1 MDVNSLLDQAK
12 EACGVSYDKDLAP
25 RLGVR
30 PSAISNY
37 RKGVSH
43 PDAVVCATLAGL
55 TGVPLARVLGVIG
68 EARAI
73 SREEKAVWRKLAA
86 TAMALCLAVGFALP
100 HKAQAAVMGFDK
112 STVYTLCEMPYRS
125 TAAAWQL
132 IDVEQ
137 SPPLQQ
143 TFASTASKVGPIFA
157 EAPQESPRS
166 FLYRQ
171 ELVVLSAVATTVG
184 ALLVAYRQNKR
195 YDERARRRSRRSD
208 SCGR

>member
-86 TAMALCLAVGFALP
+86 TAMAVCLAVGFALP
-100 HKAQAAVMGFDK
+100 HKAQAAVPGFD
-112 STVYTLCEMPYRS
+112 SAHAVYIMRN
-125 TAAAWQL
+125 
-132 IDVEQ
+132 
-137 SPPLQQ
+137 
-143 TFASTASKVGPIFA
+143 
-157 EAPQESPRS
+157 
-166 FLYRQ
+166 
-171 ELVVLSAVATTVG
+171 AVAAVVG
-184 ALLVAYRQNKR
+184 VGWCGLSSISSPKPKIPLLR
-195 YDERARRRSRRSD
+195 DF
-208 SCGR
+208 

>member
-112 STVYTLCEMPYRS
+112 STVYTLCEIMDRPNPSLRLFRM
-125 TAAAWQL
+125 AMAG
-132 IDVEQ
+132 
-137 SPPLQQ
+137 PL
-143 TFASTASKVGPIFA
+143 ARLLP
-157 EAPQESPRS
+157 APSVPGQ
-166 FLYRQ
+166 
-171 ELVVLSAVATTVG
+171 G
-184 ALLVAYRQNKR
+184 
-195 YDERARRRSRRSD
+195 
-208 SCGR
+208 

>member
-100 HKAQAAVMGFDK
+100 HKAQAAVSGFE
-112 STVYTLCEMPYRS
+112 SAQAVYIMRNHVPAESGPLLAPHGNGWASGSAPASALR
-125 TAAAWQL
+125 
-132 IDVEQ
+132 
-137 SPPLQQ
+137 PP
-143 TFASTASKVGPIFA
+143 S
-157 EAPQESPRS
+157 
-166 FLYRQ
+166 
-171 ELVVLSAVATTVG
+171 LV
-184 ALLVAYRQNKR
+184 
-195 YDERARRRSRRSD
+195 
-208 SCGR
+208 